1 MSNEFLKTIFH
12 KKFINIDLKKVLKKV
27 ENLKI
32 YKIVFFKSIFRNN
45 IYFKKKKNY
54 HDANCLLLY
63 WIFIFYSVPFQPSL
77 HILVEIF
84 SIFCFLEEECRPSNS
99 KSNFASS

>member
-45 IYFKKKKNY
+45 IYLKKKKTIMMLIVYSYIGFSFSIPCRFN
-54 HDANCLLLY
+54 LV
-63 WIFIFYSVPFQPSL
+63 FIFW
-77 HILVEIF
+77 
-84 SIFCFLEEECRPSNS
+84 
-99 KSNFASS
+99 